1 MRGRSDRPINP
12 VRTHLFA
19 VCRQDACI
27 HNLSM
32 DRRLLAKISLS
43 RTVLLLAL
51 GVGAHLTH
59 AQSAGSAITPITV
72 ESVQAWTQEEAQ
84 TQFASIKGARIQVQ
98 VGTIN
103 PRLSQAPCAQLQFS
117 VVQGPGQGQ
126 RLWGRSAVMARCAPD
141 SGWFVRIPV
150 TVRIWAPALVAA
162 RTVSALAPI
171 RPEDVRSTEVE
182 LTREPQGV
190 ATEFVQIDGRVSM
203 RMVNVGQPIALVAL
217 RAPQV
222 VNQGDPV
229 KVMGQGQGFAI
240 ATEAVAMGSAL
251 EGQSVRVRTESG
263 RVLTGIARSGRI
275 VEVNF

>member
-19 VCRQDACI
+19 VCRQDARV

-32 DRRLLAKISLS
+32 DRRLLTKISLS
-43 RTVLLLAL
+43 RTVLLFAL

-59 AQSAGSAITPITV
+59 AQNAVSAFTPITV
-72 ESVQAWTQEEAQ
+72 DSVQSWTQQEAQ

-98 VGTIN
+98 VGNIDS
-103 PRLSQAPCAQLQFS
+103 RFAQAPCAQLQFS
-117 VVQGPGQGQ
+117 AAHAQ

-141 SGWFVRIPV
+141 SGWSVRIPV

-162 RTVSALAPI
+162 RSVSALTPI
-171 RPEDVRSTEVE
+171 RLEDVRSAEVE
-182 LTREPQGV
+182 LTREAQGV
-190 ATEFVQIDGRVSM
+190 ATEFSQIDGRVSA
-203 RMVNVGQPIALVAL
+203 RMVNMGQPIALAAL
-217 RAPQV
+217 RAPQA

-240 ATEAVAMGSAL
+240 ATEAVAMGPAL
-251 EGQSVRVRTESG
+251 EGQIVRVRTESG